1 MLTFTLSPLAG
12 WTAGIWHGT
21 NADPQPLKRPHPQ
34 ITQPA
39 TPVGDDGWSNLPYP
53 LLDDPDADVL
63 RDRYGNDV
71 STAVATYKSDRS
83 GGVYEEHSPN
93 TQVARLKPPTT

>member
-1 MLTFTLSPLAG
+1 M
-12 WTAGIWHGT
+12 
-21 NADPQPLKRPHPQ
+21 
-34 ITQPA
+34 
-39 TPVGDDGWSNLPYP
+39 PYP
-53 LLDDPDADVL
+53 LLDEPDADVL